1 MTNNF
6 KGICFVLLSAIFFG
20 LMGPFSLI
28 AKEDGLTQSSM
39 LLYRFFFAFLILLL
53 VATYKGQLKG
63 VKLRQLLPAFA
74 LGAIA
79 YFLQAYF
86 YFSAL
91 DHIDIGLTSIIL
103 YVYPA
108 LVVLLL
114 WAYKA
119 KRPSL
124 SLWIGI
130 MTAFAGVVFCFI
142 EESRA
147 ATSALGIYLALG
159 AALVYSC
166 YLVVS
171 EDVLNKLSPIVT
183 STFVCL
189 GAACSYLLKILL
201 QESFTLPSSING
213 YLAVGAFTLLSTVLG
228 ILFIFEGIKLIGAA
242 RTSVL
247 SSIEPITA
255 ILIGTIFFNE
265 ALTVIKILGFC
276 LVMFSVVYIA
286 TRKQENLN

>member
-213 YLAVGAFTLLSTVLG
+213 YLAV
-228 ILFIFEGIKLIGAA
+228 IKLIGAA

-265 ALTVIKILGFC
+265 ALTVIKILGFS